1 MHGWLVFG
9 RKSICPVGVDGTD
22 FLTLDYTSEML
33 KKSNNFPLK
42 DGWVSTENAWQIRQL
57 YPYHWTLS
65 LHGNEPNDKGRRQSC
80 DANVGRRMKL

>member
-33 KKSNNFPLK
+33 KKQTIFRCGTAGYRPKMHGKLGNYTHITEPSVCTVTSRMTRAGGSPATRTL
-42 DGWVSTENAWQIRQL
+42 DGE
-57 YPYHWTLS
+57 
-65 LHGNEPNDKGRRQSC
+65 
-80 DANVGRRMKL
+80 